1 MTEEIGP
8 SAKEETLLGIE
19 HLVFQ
24 EDGDLRDL
32 LTTRRTFLNREL
44 AALYNVPA
52 PAREGFGETT
62 LPEEEQRRGL
72 LGQASFLAL
81 QSHAVATSPTL
92 RGLFIREVL
101 LCQPLPDPPANVD
114 TSIPEASAEAP
125 TMRERIAAH
134 LEVESCASCH
144 ILTDPIGLGLEN
156 YDGLGGWRLTEN
168 SVTIDASGDVD
179 GSPFNGP
186 SELAE
191 ALAAHPSLGPC
202 MAATVYRYAGGHVLA
217 ETEMELVDWHAS
229 GFEQEGHRLK
239 WLLRDVA
246 TSPGFRR
253 TGALE

>member
-1 MTEEIGP
+1 
-8 SAKEETLLGIE
+8 
-19 HLVFQ
+19 
-24 EDGDLRDL
+24 
-32 LTTRRTFLNREL
+32 
-44 AALYNVPA
+44 
-52 PAREGFGETT
+52 
-62 LPEEEQRRGL
+62 
-72 LGQASFLAL
+72 
-81 QSHAVATSPTL
+81 
-92 RGLFIREVL
+92 VL

-114 TSIPEASAEAP
+114 TSIPEASADAP

-168 SVTIDASGDVD
+168 SATIDASGDVD
-179 GSPFNGP
+179 GSPYSGP

-191 ALAAHPSLGPC
+191 ALAAHPNLGPC

-217 ETEMELVDWHAS
+217 ETEAELLDWHAS
-229 GFEQEGHRLK
+229 GFQQEGHRLK